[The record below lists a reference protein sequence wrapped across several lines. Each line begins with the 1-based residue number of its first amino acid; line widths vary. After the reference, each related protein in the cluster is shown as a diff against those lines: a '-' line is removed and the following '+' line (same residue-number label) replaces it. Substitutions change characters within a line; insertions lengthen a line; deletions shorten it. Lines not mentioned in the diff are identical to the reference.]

1 MSRKSVLVMSA
12 LALAISSNVA
22 LAAKAA
28 DKKSGDSSGDLTSF
42 IDGLD
47 KTFEVTSNYVW
58 RGQSQGGSA
67 PAVQGGATYKHD
79 SGVSVGLWLSSSAG
93 TSTGPSNE
101 YDVTISYGAKTEK
114 FGYEAG
120 IVSYSYP
127 QQDAGGTH
135 EFFGG
140 IKVNGM
146 NAYLYVNPD
155 NASGDNTYI
164 ELSADI
170 GKKLNIAL
178 GVNSN
183 DNVLADYNQITA
195 KVNLT
200 KQLVLSASQTDL
212 EGDDTELAITYKMAI
227 K

>member
-1 MSRKSVLVMSA
+1 MSKKSVLVMSA

-42 IDGLD
+42 IAGLD

-58 RGQSQGGSA
+58 RGLSQGGSA

-79 SGVSVGLWLSSSAG
+79 SGLSVGLWLSSSAG
-93 TSTGPSNE
+93 ASNE
-101 YDVTISYGAKTEK
+101 YDVTVSYGAKTDK

-120 IVSYSYP
+120 VVSYSYP
-127 QQDAGGTH
+127 QNNVEGSH

-155 NASGDNTYI
+155 NATGDNKYI

-170 GKKLNIAL
+170 GKSLNIAL

-183 DNVLADYNQITA
+183 DNVLLDYNQVTA
-195 KVNLT
+195 KVKLS
-200 KQLVLSASQTDL
+200 KQLTLSASQTDL
-212 EGDDTELAITYKMAI
+212 DGDDTELAITYKMAI

>member
-1 MSRKSVLVMSA
+1 MSKKSVLVMSA

-22 LAAKAA
+22 LAAK
-28 DKKSGDSSGDLTSF
+28 KGESSGDLTSF
-42 IDGLD
+42 IAGLD
-47 KTFEVTSNYVW
+47 KTFEVTSNHVW
-58 RGQSQGGSA
+58 RGLSQGGSA

-79 SGVSVGLWLSSSAG
+79 SGLSVGLWLSSSAG

-101 YDVTISYGAKTEK
+101 YDVTVSYGAKTEK

-120 IVSYSYP
+120 VVSYSYP

-135 EFFGG
+135 EIFGG

-146 NAYLYVNPD
+146 NAYLYINPD
-155 NASGDNTYI
+155 DASGDNTYI
-164 ELSADI
+164 ELSADV
-170 GKKLNIAL
+170 GKSFNIAL

-183 DNVLADYNQITA
+183 DNPLADYNQVTA
-195 KVNLT
+195 KIKLS
-200 KQLVLSASQTDL
+200 KQMTFSASQTDL
-212 EGDDTELAITYKMAI
+212 DGDDTELAVTYKMAI

>member
-1 MSRKSVLVMSA
+1 MSKKSVLVMSA

-28 DKKSGDSSGDLTSF
+28 DKKSADSSGDLTSF

-58 RGQSQGGSA
+58 RGLSQGGSA

-79 SGVSVGLWLSSSAG
+79 SGISVGLWLSSSAS
-93 TSTGPSNE
+93 TSTGGSNE
-101 YDVTISYGAKTEK
+101 YDVTISYGSKTDK

-120 IVSYSYP
+120 VVSYSYP
-127 QQDAGGTH
+127 QQDGGGAH
-135 EFFGG
+135 EIFGG
-140 IKVNGM
+140 IKVNDM

-155 NASGDNTYI
+155 SASGDNMYI
-164 ELSADI
+164 ELSSDI

-183 DNVLADYNQITA
+183 DFAAADYNQVTLKA
-195 KVNLT
+195 KLS
-200 KQLVLSASQTDL
+200 KQLTLAVSQTDL
-212 EGDDTELAITYKMAI
+212 DGDDTELALTYKMAI